1 VNSHRARRPAG
12 VVLEGARRPW
22 SHRV

>member
-1 VNSHRARRPAG
+1 VNSLEPGGSSG
-12 VVLEGARRPW
+12 VFSSGARRPW

>member
-12 VVLEGARRPW
+12 GVLEGARRPW

>member
-12 VVLEGARRPW
+12 RVLEGARRPW

>member
-1 VNSHRARRPAG
+1 VNSLRARRPVG
-12 VVLEGARRPW
+12 GVLEGARRPW

>member
-1 VNSHRARRPAG
+1 VNSRGPEAVG
-12 VVLEGARRPW
+12 GVLEGARRPW

>member
-1 VNSHRARRPAG
+1 VNSLGAEARRG
-12 VVLEGARRPW
+12 VLEGARRPW